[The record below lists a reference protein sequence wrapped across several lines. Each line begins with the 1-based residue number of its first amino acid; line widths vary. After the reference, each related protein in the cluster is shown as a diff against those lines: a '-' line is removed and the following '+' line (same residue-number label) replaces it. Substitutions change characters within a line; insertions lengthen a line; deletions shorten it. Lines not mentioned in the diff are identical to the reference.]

1 MTENEAIEILEER
14 YLTMSMCGDIEQCKR
29 NNQAISAAV
38 KALTEIQQYRAI
50 GTVEECREAR
60 EKQIAKKPI
69 EKNDDGIECD
79 GGGWLYCP
87 TCGDELTDRIPF
99 DNKDFYFH
107 CLNCGQ
113 KFLWECDNG

>member
-1 MTENEAIEILEER
+1 MTENEALQDIIKSGINLGAGDYVDLEA
-14 YLTMSMCGDIEQCKR
+14 LKI
-29 NNQAISAAV
+29 AV
-38 KALTEIQQYRAI
+38 KALAEIQQYREI

>member
-60 EKQIAKKPI
+60 EKQEPMHLYNREAPFIGKSTKIQYHCPQCDIILGVGISPEEPI
-69 EKNDDGIECD
+69 IQEEIR
-79 GGGWLYCP
+79 YC
-87 TCGDELTDRIPF
+87 F
-99 DNKDFYFH
+99 
-107 CLNCGQ
+107 NCGQ
-113 KFLWECDNG
+113 KLYR